1 MVQLRKSLFFT
12 ISMILTCLGSSAQ
25 ALPGQSTDEATAWI
39 NANPTLRPSLGEGL
53 VVKKSE
59 TPAHRFQF
67 QASVLPPG
75 RIGLPRNRTMIRSEQ
90 FSFYDMVNGVTA
102 QRLSESLRNIYGV
115 SVYQDFQQAAV
126 IYQYPTQE
134 MIRRSRQQNLPLL
147 AARKGQLLLGDNYAY
162 WMEVVETDQGVA
174 FSGHM
179 TVFLQEDL
187 DKFEQELRAH

>member
-1 MVQLRKSLFFT
+1 MVQLRTSLFFT
-12 ISMILTCLGSSAQ
+12 LGVIFSCLTNSAQ

-39 NANPTLRPSLGEGL
+39 NANPTLRPNLGEGL

-90 FSFYDMVNGVTA
+90 LSFYDMVNGVTVD
-102 QRLSESLRNIYGV
+102 RLSESLRNIYGV
-115 SVYQDFQQAAV
+115 SVYQDFQQADV
-126 IYQYPTQE
+126 IYQYPTPE
-134 MIRRSRQQNLPLL
+134 MIRRARQQNLPLL
-147 AARKGQLLLGDNYAY
+147 EARKGQLLLGNNYAY
-162 WMEVVETDQGVA
+162 WMEVVETDNGVA

-179 TVFLQEDL
+179 TIFLQEDL
-187 DKFEQELRAH
+187 EKIEQELRTR